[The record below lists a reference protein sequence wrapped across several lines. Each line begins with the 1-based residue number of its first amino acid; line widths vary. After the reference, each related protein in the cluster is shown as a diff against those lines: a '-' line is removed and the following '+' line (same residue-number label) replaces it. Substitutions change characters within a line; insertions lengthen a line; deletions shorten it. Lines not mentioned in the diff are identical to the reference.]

1 MLHIV
6 ALRPPCYQPSSLKH
20 IGLLSPAMLIDS
32 HCHLDFPEL
41 KAELDAVLD
50 RARAAGVGLMVT
62 ISTRVHRFNELKA
75 IVEAHDD
82 VFCSI
87 GTHPHN
93 AAEEPDIMVEELVEL
108 ARHPK
113 VVAIGEA
120 GLDYHYDHSPR
131 DMQKKSFRTHIA
143 AARETG
149 LPLVIHARDADA
161 DTARML
167 EEESAKGAFP
177 FVLHCFTGGADLAHR
192 GLALGG
198 YISFSGVVTFKN
210 AEALRD
216 IALAVPS
223 DRLLVETDAP
233 YLAPEPLRGK
243 TNEPALVAHI
253 AARLAALRGVREAE
267 MQRLTTENFF
277 RLFKKVPRPSL
288 KAPQSAA

>member
-1 MLHIV
+1 
-6 ALRPPCYQPSSLKH
+6 
-20 IGLLSPAMLIDS
+20 MLIDS

-41 KAELDAVLD
+41 KGELDAVLD

-62 ISTRVHRFNELKA
+62 ISTRVRQFNELHGLA
-75 IVEAHDD
+75 EAHDN
-82 VFCSI
+82 VFCSV

-93 AAEEPDIMVEELVEL
+93 AAEEPDIRVEELVEL

-120 GLDYHYDHSPR
+120 GLDYHYDNSPR
-131 DMQKKSFRTHIA
+131 DMQEKSFRTHIA

-149 LPLVIHARDADA
+149 LPLIIHARDADA
-161 DTARML
+161 DIARML
-167 EEESAKGAFP
+167 EEETKKGAFP
-177 FVLHCFTGGADLAHR
+177 FVLHCFTGGPDLAHR

-198 YISFSGVVTFKN
+198 YISFSGVITFKN
-210 AEALRD
+210 AEPLRD

-233 YLAPEPLRGK
+233 YLAPEPMRGK
-243 TNEPALVAHI
+243 INEPAFVVHT
-253 AARLAALRGVREAE
+253 AARLAALRGVRETE
-267 MQRLTTENFF
+267 MARLTTENFF
-277 RLFKKVPRPSL
+277 RLFKKVPRSSL